1 MLVGVGRVALALDG
15 VSSLKEKRSIVR
27 RVVDRARHRFN
38 AAVAEVADQD
48 VLSRA
53 VVGFA
58 VVSND
63 AAHCDRMLEEIVQW
77 VEKSGVAPVLWRKS
91 QRVAVGELS
100 DRPPEMEEVLGSWD
114 VLEESR

>member
-1 MLVGVGRVALALDG
+1 MLVGVGRVALALNG
-15 VSSLKEKRSIVR
+15 VSSLKEKRAIVR

-38 AAVAEVADQD
+38 AAVAEVEDQD
-48 VLSRA
+48 LLGRA

-77 VEKSGVAPVLWRKS
+77 VEALGLAPVLWRKS
-91 QRVAVGELS
+91 QRVAVGEMAGR
-100 DRPPEMEEVLGSWD
+100 RPEQEEVLGSWD
-114 VLEESR
+114 ALEESR